1 LLARRE
7 HSRSELARKLGEED
21 ADPGELAALL
31 DDLECRGWLSEQRLA
46 EQHLARAK
54 GRYGARRVLSD
65 LRGKGVAG
73 EVLERAAAQLK
84 TSELED
90 ARAVWRKRFGRAPAD
105 PKERARQFRFL
116 QGRGFSA
123 EVIRQVVG
131 SDWDDEQG

>member
-7 HSRSELARKLGEED
+7 HSRSELARKLEGPD

-31 DDLECRGWLSEQRLA
+31 DDLEQRGWLSEQRLA
-46 EQHLARAK
+46 EQHVARAK
-54 GRYGARRVLSD
+54 GRYGARRVLAD

-90 ARAVWRKRFGRAPAD
+90 ARAVWRKRFGRTGAD
-105 PKERARQFRFL
+105 PKERARQSRFL
-116 QGRGFSA
+116 QGRGFST

-131 SDWDDEQG
+131 GDREDD